1 MDFGLAL
8 GAGGARGLAHA
19 GLLRGLLRAGVRPRS
34 VAGSSIGALVGA
46 VFCGGDLESFCRW
59 VANLSRLEALRLA
72 DPVFPRAGLLEGGR
86 LMEALAGFLKVRQ
99 LEECSPP
106 LAVVAVRVHDG
117 APLILTRGPLLDA
130 VRASIAVPGVLTP
143 GLWDGRPMLDGALA
157 EPLPVGPCR
166 RLGSGAVVAVDVSRD
181 LLELQEERDRDAA
194 SPLTGFLKDNAAR
207 LLTALGPRL
216 GGGQALAAELLNRWL
231 EEDAGDPLPNI
242 VETIIGALGIAQ
254 RTIKAER
261 LRADPPDHVLVPA
274 VGHIRFLD
282 FHRGAEALE
291 AGERAARDLL
301 RVLPGA
307 AG

>member
-19 GLLRGLLRAGVRPRS
+19 GLLRGLSRAGARPGR

-46 VFCGGDLESFCRW
+46 VFCGGDLEGFCRW
-59 VANLSRLEALRLA
+59 AASLSRLEALRLA

-86 LMEALAGFLKVRQ
+86 LMEALGGFLRVRR
-99 LEECSPP
+99 LEDCSPS
-106 LAVVAVRVHDG
+106 LAVVAVRARDG
-117 APLILTRGPLLDA
+117 APLVLTRGPLLDA

-143 GLWDGRPMLDGALA
+143 GLWDGQPMLDGALA

-166 RLGSGAVVAVDVSRD
+166 RLGPGAVVAVDVSRD
-181 LLELQEERDRDAA
+181 LLEPQEERGGDA
-194 SPLTGFLKDNAAR
+194 SPLAGFLKDNAAR
-207 LLTALGPRL
+207 LLSSLGPRL
-216 GGGQALAAELLNRWL
+216 GGGGVVAAELLGRWL
-231 EEDAGDPLPNI
+231 EEDAADPLPNI

-261 LRADPPDHVLVPA
+261 LRAEPPEHVLAPA

-291 AGERAARDLL
+291 AGERAALDLL
-301 RVLPGA
+301 NVLPR
-307 AG
+307 